1 MKLDNYWRKCIMFQI
16 PMFSFRQKNVKIEQ
30 AEKEILKSKYTI
42 PKQKFLLNILSS
54 SQKIVPYHH
63 ELCLP
68 VLEIHINGIR
78 RNAIFCV
85 RLPSLNITFLRFSH
99 VYIVKLTSHCW
110 AVFMYVNIS
119 YFAFLLFREW
129 TLCVSLFESM
139 FLLLLEYHLEV
150 EFLGNRVDI
159 VDFLRAL
166 NSFSCIILYSH

>member
-1 MKLDNYWRKCIMFQI
+1 MFQI

-30 AEKEILKSKYTI
+30 AKKEILKSKYTI

-85 RLPSLNITFLRFSH
+85 RLPFTKH
-99 VYIVKLTSHCW
+99 
-110 AVFMYVNIS
+110 NIS
-119 YFAFLLFREW
+119 EIQPCIYCKAHVSLLSSIHVCEYIIFCFSTFQRMN
-129 TLCVSLFESM
+129 TLC
-139 FLLLLEYHLEV
+139 
-150 EFLGNRVDI
+150 
-159 VDFLRAL
+159 
-166 NSFSCIILYSH
+166 